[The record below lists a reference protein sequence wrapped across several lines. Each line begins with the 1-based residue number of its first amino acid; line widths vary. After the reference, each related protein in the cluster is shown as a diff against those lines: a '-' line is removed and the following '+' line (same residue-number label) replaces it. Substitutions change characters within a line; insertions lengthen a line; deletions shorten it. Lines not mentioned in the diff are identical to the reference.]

1 MIKLLIVDDEPVER
15 DSIRLMVNTSLP
27 NIEVVGE
34 ANNGFDAVKLFNQL
48 SPDIV
53 IIDIQMPGM
62 NGLEAIQEMRKG
74 GSGVKFIV
82 ITSYSKFE
90 YAQSA
95 VKLGVKDFLL
105 KPTSV
110 DELVS
115 TLTKVTEEI
124 EQLRREDDSKKNF
137 EEKIFDI
144 QKLLNKEFFATI
156 KEGIYNE
163 EINRTLNL
171 MQTPFLEGCVYI
183 LRGKGVNR
191 LVVDRA
197 LLQIKRMG
205 FKEFNDFSGN
215 ESTLVIIN
223 SDPNKKLVHTT
234 LGNYLESYLRSL
246 GIYDCSIAVG
256 SLEEDGAALPL
267 SYKHALRL
275 SQQSDNGYLYED
287 LKIEEGGNNREL
299 LPFLDKIV
307 PVILALDWDSAQ
319 RILREYHTNL
329 SVLTNDDP
337 LLLSLHYHQL
347 GVMIKQRISQDLR
360 PFTLQ
365 QEELLYKMP
374 PKGSLSGEEVFEKTL
389 AALEEII
396 GRVSAIKRELENPL
410 NSNVVNFLEENY
422 HRNLSL
428 EDLANHFEMSI
439 YQVGRVVK
447 EITNS
452 TFSEYLTHLRIE
464 RAKEL
469 LKERRL
475 TVKEISW
482 EVGFNSQHY
491 FSRVFKKYVGL
502 TPSEYERGV

>member
-15 DSIRLMVNTSLP
+15 DAIRLMVNTSLS

-48 SPDIV
+48 NPDIV

-62 NGLEAIQEMRKG
+62 NGLEAIQEMLKS
-74 GSGVKFIV
+74 GSRVKFIV
-82 ITSYSKFE
+82 VTSYSKFE

-110 DELVS
+110 DELIT
-115 TLTKVTEEI
+115 TLNKVTQEI
-124 EQLRREDDSKKNF
+124 EQLKREDDSKKNF
-137 EEKIFDI
+137 EEKISDI
-144 QKLLNKEFFATI
+144 QKLLHKEFFATI

-163 EINRTLNL
+163 EIPRTLNL
-171 MQTPFLEGCVYI
+171 LQTPFHEGCVYI
-183 LRGKGVNR
+183 LKGKGIHR
-191 LVVDRA
+191 LIVDRA

-205 FKEFNDFSGN
+205 FKEFNDFSAN
-215 ESTLVIIN
+215 ETTLIIIN

-234 LGNYLESYLRSL
+234 LGNYLESYLRSQ

-256 SLEEDGAALPL
+256 SLEGEGAALPL
-267 SYKHALRL
+267 SYKNALHL
-275 SQQSDNGYLYED
+275 SSQSSNGYLYED
-287 LKIEEGGNNREL
+287 IKIEEGGNNRDL
-299 LPFLDKIV
+299 LPFINKIV

-319 RILREYHTNL
+319 LLLREYHTTL
-329 SVLTNDDP
+329 SDLANDDP
-337 LLLSLHYHQL
+337 LLLSLHYHQV
-347 GVMIKQRISQDLR
+347 GVMIKQRIAQDLR

-365 QEELLYKMP
+365 QKEVLYKMP
-374 PKGSLSGEEVFEKTL
+374 PKGNLSGEKVFQETL
-389 AALEEII
+389 CAIEEII
-396 GRVSAIKRELENPL
+396 GRVSAIREVLENPL
-410 NSNVVNFLEENY
+410 NSKVVDFLEENY
-422 HRNLSL
+422 HRDLSL
-428 EDLANHFEMSI
+428 EELANQFGVSI
-439 YQVGRVVK
+439 YQVGRLIK
-447 EITNS
+447 EVTNS